1 MSKEL
6 IKLMSR
12 KSTIKISCEHRR
24 CDTDSSGLE
33 LPNGRDHYGLWTWKV
48 DKFGKKKWLA
58 EEDLNEE
65 EQKEWKDIVDKVK
78 KEWKNEH

>member
-48 DKFGKKKWLA
+48 DELENEWPGFFN
-58 EEDLNEE
+58 EEDCFNDMIK
-65 EQKEWKDIVDKVK
+65 QNND
-78 KEWKNEH
+78 